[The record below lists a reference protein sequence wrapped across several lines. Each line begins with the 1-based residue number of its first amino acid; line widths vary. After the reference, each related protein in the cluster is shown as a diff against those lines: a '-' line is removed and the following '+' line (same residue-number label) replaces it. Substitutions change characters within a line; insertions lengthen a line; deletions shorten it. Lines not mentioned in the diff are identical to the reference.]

1 MKWLQSIGYLLVA
14 TLIGFLFASMLHTQA
29 VLAKLTDIGII
40 ITLSERLS
48 TTWQDML
55 GLAPTYGIVILIG
68 LTIAFSVA
76 GLINKKLKSTGMIL
90 YPLAGGLAFLV
101 ILLAMQPILNVTL
114 LAGAR
119 GTTGLFMQVVAGVIA
134 GFCFWS
140 LLKHKKS
147 S

>member
-1 MKWLQSIGYLLVA
+1 MRWLLRIGYLLFA

-55 GLAPTYGIVILIG
+55 GLAPTYGLIILIG

-76 GLINKKLKSTGMIL
+76 GLINKKLKSTGMVL

-114 LAGAR
+114 IAGAR
-119 GTTGLFMQVVAGVIA
+119 GTSGLLMQVVAGLIA
-134 GFCFWS
+134 GLCFSS
-140 LLKHKKS
+140 LMKRKKTT
-147 S
+147 